1 MVAEETMS
9 SPPAPRAKSRRL
21 WALAF
26 STLFALGI
34 LWFLW
39 ARPDQWSFRR
49 ELPWSA
55 GDIHEKSSADG
66 VLPDYDYQLKARITE
81 PEFQVY
87 IAKFKLTP
95 HTPSRQYDESPGP
108 MLGWWQS
115 TNTWW
120 DASPSLSNTFVWQ
133 KGTAWTFAT
142 YERGYLY
149 LKSTRH

>member
-1 MVAEETMS
+1 MKT
-9 SPPAPRAKSRRL
+9 PPANPPNRRNKIRHR
-21 WALAF
+21 WALILA
-26 STLFALGI
+26 TLVVLGI
-34 LWFLW
+34 IWFAW
-39 ARPDQWSFRR
+39 ARPDEWSFRR

-55 GDIHEKSSADG
+55 KDVHEKSSADG

-87 IAKFKLTP
+87 IAKSKLTP
-95 HTPSRQYDESPGP
+95 QTRTRQYDESPGL
-108 MLGWWQS
+108 MLDWWQY

-133 KGTAWTFAT
+133 KGTEWTFAT
-142 YERGYLY
+142 YEHGYLY